1 VSERAICAPG
11 DATRPLHSIN
21 QLVNIDA
28 MPRDTAPR
36 KRPPERRTTPGVVT
50 RDPGANRARI
60 LEAATAEF
68 ARCGFGGA
76 RVDRIA
82 AAAGANKRML
92 YYYFGNKDA
101 LFGAVLESAYE
112 RIRVAEARLSLLDA
126 APDEGVRRLIAFTW
140 EYYLAHPEFLTLLG
154 SENLHEA
161 RHLKGSAKIRTM
173 NSPVIRTLGEI
184 LRRGRRQGVFRASP
198 DALQLYIS
206 IAGLAYFF
214 LSNNHT
220 LSAVFDRD
228 LARPAARRER
238 LAHMTELVLG
248 YLRHGAAVGA
258 PAALTPRRG

>member
-1 VSERAICAPG
+1 
-11 DATRPLHSIN
+11 
-21 QLVNIDA
+21 

-36 KRPPERRTTPGVVT
+36 KRTSERRTTPVTVT
-50 RDPGANRARI
+50 RDPDANRARI

-101 LFGAVLESAYE
+101 LFGAVLEGAYE
-112 RIRVAEARLSLLDA
+112 RIRAAEARLSLLDT
-126 APDEGVRRLIAFTW
+126 APDEGVRRLITFTW
-140 EYYLAHPEFLTLLG
+140 DYYLAHPEFLTLLN
-154 SENLHEA
+154 SENLLEA

-173 NSPVIRTLGEI
+173 NSPLIRTLREI
-184 LRRGRRQGVFRASP
+184 LRRGRQQGIFRASP
-198 DALQLYIS
+198 DPLQLYIS

-214 LSNNHT
+214 LSNSHT
-220 LSAVFDRD
+220 LSAVFARD

-248 YLRHGAAVGA
+248 YLRHGAA
-258 PAALTPRRG
+258 